1 MDCKSREERALRLV
15 RAVKLVLAGDV
26 NAVARAGRSQ
36 KSEARCQKSEVS
48 GRARITEAIRKVLEG
63 DIEAYGEIYAVCDGA
78 LRAFTRR
85 RYGHLGGDF
94 VDEVAIRTHEYAFS
108 HLNRYDSDKGASFQT
123 WLLWQSRSI
132 AGHVA
137 REWFSRRFVR
147 YSPAAHEPWTVTD
160 TGPAD
165 VHEERRL
172 CRVLRE
178 ETLALPVDER
188 HAVML
193 HDKGGMTFA
202 ESAEAA
208 GVTPMKFRYLRLRA
222 LTRLKQRMQERG
234 VSPVPVDSTPV
245 PIWHG
250 RDSTDHDDDFTASV
264 TAVLPEPPDTLVG
277 AAAAREEEEAG
288 KR

>member
-1 MDCKSREERALRLV
+1 MDCKSREERALCLA

-26 NAVARAGRSQ
+26 NAY
-36 KSEARCQKSEVS
+36 E
-48 GRARITEAIRKVLEG
+48 
-63 DIEAYGEIYAVCDGA
+63 EIYAVCDGA
-78 LRAFTRR
+78 LRAFASR

-108 HLNRYDSDKGASFQT
+108 HLNCYDSDRGASFQT

-137 REWFSRRFVR
+137 REWFGRRFVR
-147 YSPAAHEPWTVTD
+147 YSQAAHEPWAITD
-160 TGPAD
+160 TGPVD
-165 VHEERRL
+165 VYEERRL

-193 HDKGGMTFA
+193 HDKGGLTFA

-208 GVTPMKFRYLRLRA
+208 GMTPMRFRYLRLRA

-234 VSPVPVDSTPV
+234 VNLVPVDSTPV
-245 PIWHG
+245 PVWHG
-250 RDSTDHDDDFTASV
+250 RDSTDHGDDFTASV
-264 TAVLPEPPDTLVG
+264 TAVLPEPPVTLVG
-277 AAAAREEEEAG
+277 AAAAKEEEDAG
-288 KR
+288 ER